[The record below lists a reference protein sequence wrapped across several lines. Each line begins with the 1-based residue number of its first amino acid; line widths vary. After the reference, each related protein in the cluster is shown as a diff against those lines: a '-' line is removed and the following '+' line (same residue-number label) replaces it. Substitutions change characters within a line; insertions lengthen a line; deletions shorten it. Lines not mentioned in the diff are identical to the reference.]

1 MYMTETCW
9 WWLTNSKSCSL
20 SLTVYDWLTF
30 LHMFTVVDGWMKCYM
45 SCVGLQ
51 KYIELKDEN
60 LDSDTVSNVRFLQN
74 ILHTIVHSNIFFHN
88 VLYCQFH
95 CSDVL
100 YFSCHCDHSLFL
112 DLHWCHSTASAAAT
126 HHVWL
131 RMLVGGTLHSCRSQ

>member
-1 MYMTETCW
+1 
-9 WWLTNSKSCSL
+9 
-20 SLTVYDWLTF
+20 
-30 LHMFTVVDGWMKCYM
+30 MKCYM

-112 DLHWCHSTASAAAT
+112 DLH
-126 HHVWL
+126 
-131 RMLVGGTLHSCRSQ
+131 

>member
-1 MYMTETCW
+1 
-9 WWLTNSKSCSL
+9 
-20 SLTVYDWLTF
+20 
-30 LHMFTVVDGWMKCYM
+30 MKCYM

-95 CSDVL
+95 CSDVF

-112 DLHWCHSTASAAAT
+112 DLH
-126 HHVWL
+126 
-131 RMLVGGTLHSCRSQ
+131 